1 MHEKEKISSNSEAI
15 LGYAKLGFENNI
27 IEKMGSRNT
36 TFPTWNGEF
45 QVGIT
50 HSYRSTTPSHQ
61 PSSLL
66 SIHFSP
72 TPIKF
77 VEFLYSQVFFIDI
90 FYFKEKLVSPLWSL

>member
-1 MHEKEKISSNSEAI
+1 MKRKKFLQIVELSWVMQTWVLKTT
-15 LGYAKLGFENNI
+15 LLR
-27 IEKMGSRNT
+27 KMGSRNT

-61 PSSLL
+61 PPSLL

-77 VEFLYSQVFFIDI
+77 VEFLDSQVFFIDI
-90 FYFKEKLVSPLWSL
+90 FYFKEKLVSPLRSL

>member
-61 PSSLL
+61 PPSSLWNFWTLKYFLLIYFISKKSL
-66 SIHFSP
+66 SH
-72 TPIKF
+72 
-77 VEFLYSQVFFIDI
+77 LYGASNIRMEI
-90 FYFKEKLVSPLWSL
+90 A